1 MSTTITMSLSLA
13 QAQALEW
20 IVAYGIDEKEYVLNS
35 HLVRDY
41 NASRG
46 RDRPRM
52 VVRIFLANFTQKP
65 GEPRATRALQV
76 E

>member
-1 MSTTITMSLSLA
+1 MSTIITMSLSLA

-41 NASRG
+41 NADEEAEQRA
-46 RDRPRM
+46 D
-52 VVRIFLANFTQKP
+52 VALASEAQS
-65 GEPRATRALQV
+65 ALQGALRQAGA
-76 E
+76 